1 MGVYKHVSSTEKLNV
16 LIKLLSVLA
25 SSLLKSTLLVKHVVG
40 SSLFGSTGRHGGRE
54 FSSVVRF
61 YPDVKVIATWHSKTA
76 STRIC

>member
-1 MGVYKHVSSTEKLNV
+1 MEASLAMSVSMPYGL
-16 LIKLLSVLA
+16 
-25 SSLLKSTLLVKHVVG
+25 KHVVG
-40 SSLFGSTGRHGGRE
+40 SSLFGSPGGHGGRE